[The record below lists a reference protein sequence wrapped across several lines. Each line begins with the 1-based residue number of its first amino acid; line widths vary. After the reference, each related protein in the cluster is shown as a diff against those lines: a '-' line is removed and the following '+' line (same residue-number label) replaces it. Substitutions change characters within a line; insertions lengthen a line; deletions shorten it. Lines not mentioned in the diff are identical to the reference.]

1 MKVRNISDPVGS
13 FQQTENTKTANG
25 QEGAANAAKVAQP
38 SAEATKLAEDF
49 GTADPAEEARRAQ
62 RVQEL
67 KAQNAAGTLKPANS
81 TEVAKKI
88 IEELAL

>member
-1 MKVRNISDPVGS
+1 MKVRNISDPAGS
-13 FQQTENTKTANG
+13 FVQQSENTKTTVVKDG
-25 QEGAANAAKVAQP
+25 VAKGAQP
-38 SAEATKLAEDF
+38 SAEATKLANDF

-67 KAQNAAGTLKPANS
+67 KAQNQAGTLKPQDS
-81 TEVAKKI
+81 TAVAKKI